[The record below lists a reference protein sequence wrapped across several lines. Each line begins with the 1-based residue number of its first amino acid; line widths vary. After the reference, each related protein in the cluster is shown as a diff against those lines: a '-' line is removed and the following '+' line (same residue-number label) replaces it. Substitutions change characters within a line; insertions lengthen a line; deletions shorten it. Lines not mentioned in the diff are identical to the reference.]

1 MGEPGKE
8 FGGTPGNIGLMI
20 FSHVLPFYFCLS
32 LKYSSG
38 GIYWP
43 SSFADF
49 FIDFKNCCT
58 PTITAFLVYIGFFLI
73 QLFFAAFLP
82 GLKVKG
88 LPVPTENNFQYSYN
102 CNALYSWYLS
112 LILAAVVHITGIFP
126 LTYLA
131 NNFGSIL
138 CCSVIFSDIL
148 SVIIHFY
155 ALKTNQTCRM
165 SNEFIYDFFMGVWLN
180 PSIWIANRRVDLKM
194 FAEVRLS
201 WLLLFFLIM
210 SAAVKQ
216 YELYGY
222 ISLPMI
228 FLLTAQFL
236 YVNAIMKGEECIV
249 TTWDIFYE
257 KWGWMLI
264 YWNLAGVPFVYA
276 FHAYYILE
284 NSKENQQNSSV
295 PFILLLFIILFG
307 AYYIWD
313 SAQSQKNRFRAKQR
327 GIYVA
332 RNTFPQLPYGTLDN
346 PKYLKT
352 QAGDS
357 LLIDGWWKYARKIHY
372 TADICMAFC
381 WAVSCYQTPGILPYF
396 YPVFFTSMILHR
408 YQRDMERCQ
417 QKYGND
423 WKIYCKKVPYAFI
436 PGLI

>member
-257 KWGWMLI
+257 KWGWI
-264 YWNLAGVPFVYA
+264 
-276 FHAYYILE
+276 
-284 NSKENQQNSSV
+284 
-295 PFILLLFIILFG
+295 
-307 AYYIWD
+307 
-313 SAQSQKNRFRAKQR
+313 AQSQKNRFRAKQR